1 MPKTPYF
8 YFIKQISRVRYN
20 HPRALSQ
27 TKNCFSAIP
36 QAPLRTEYHSPHS
49 KKTLFFFVKILC
61 GRRSLSLFCQNSL
74 QPALKEDSLLF
85 RQNSLRP
92 APALPFLSKFSAAC
106 AQKKPYFFFIKI
118 LCGRRSLSLF
128 VKILCGSRSKK
139 ASLFFVKIC
148 PHPQT
153 ARGGPA
159 CSAEQE
165 QTYYGAAVS

>member
-8 YFIKQISRVRYN
+8 HFIKQISRVRNN
-20 HPRALSQ
+20 HPRALRQ

-36 QAPLRTEYHSPHS
+36 QAPLRTEYRSPHS
-49 KKTLFFFVKILC
+49 KKGFPLF
-61 GRRSLSLFCQNSL
+61 RQNSL
-74 QPALKEDSLLF
+74 RPALKEGSLLF
-85 RQNSLRP
+85 CQNSLRP
-92 APALPFLSKFSAAC
+92 APALPFLSKFSAARARSPFFVKILC
-106 AQKKPYFFFIKI
+106 GLRSKKPYFFFIKI

>member
-8 YFIKQISRVRYN
+8 YFIKQISRVRNN

-36 QAPLRTEYHSPHS
+36 QAPLRTEYRSPHS
-49 KKTLFFFVKILC
+49 KKASLFFIKILC
-61 GRRSLSLFCQNSL
+61 IPRLLSLFCQNSL
-74 QPALKEDSLLF
+74 RLALKKTLLLFHQNSLRPALALPFCQNSLRPALKEGSLLF

-92 APALPFLSKFSAAC
+92 AP
-106 AQKKPYFFFIKI
+106 
-118 LCGRRSLSLF
+118 SL
-128 VKILCGSRSKK
+128 
-139 ASLFFVKIC
+139 LFFVKIC

-159 CSAEQE
+159 CSAEQARR
-165 QTYYGAAVS
+165 QAYYGAAVS